1 MEKVYFYV
9 IGWSAVVV
17 VVLAG
22 LIGLSGALS

>member
-1 MEKVYFYV
+1 MAKVYFYV

>member
-17 VVLAG
+17 VILAG

>member
-1 MEKVYFYV
+1 MAKVYIYV

>member
-1 MEKVYFYV
+1 MAKVYFYV

-22 LIGLSGALS
+22 LIVLSGALS